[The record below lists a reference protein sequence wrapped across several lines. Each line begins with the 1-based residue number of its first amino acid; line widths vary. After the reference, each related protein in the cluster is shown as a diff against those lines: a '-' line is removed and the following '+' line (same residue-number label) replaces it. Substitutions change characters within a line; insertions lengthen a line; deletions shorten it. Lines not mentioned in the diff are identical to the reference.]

1 MADKGEGLNVQAL
14 ITLKNLNKKQY
25 DDKIREMRN
34 EKDIQ
39 KISEKLK
46 KIAQ

>member
-1 MADKGEGLNVQAL
+1 MNEELKEISLDTEFLK
-14 ITLKNLNKKQY
+14 KNLNKKQY

-34 EKDIQ
+34 EKDIH